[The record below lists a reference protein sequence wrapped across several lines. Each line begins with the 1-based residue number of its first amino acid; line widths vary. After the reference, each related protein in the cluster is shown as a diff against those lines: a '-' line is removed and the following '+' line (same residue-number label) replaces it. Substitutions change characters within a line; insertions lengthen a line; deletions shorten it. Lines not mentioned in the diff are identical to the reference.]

1 MQHEAAVV
9 LQDAIDE
16 FSGTPEELR
25 VMIANAD
32 LEIAQGD
39 VEQALTMLRS
49 ITPEQPYF
57 VQAKLKMADIYLQ
70 CRRDKKLYAACYR

>member
-1 MQHEAAVV
+1 LQHEAAVV

>member
-1 MQHEAAVV
+1 MQHEAAII
-9 LQDAIDE
+9 LQEAINE

-32 LEIAQGD
+32 LAISQAD
-39 VEQALTMLRS
+39 VEQALTMLRH

-57 VQAKLKMADIYLQ
+57 VQAKEKMADIYLQ
-70 CRRDKKLYAACYR
+70 YRKDKKLYAGCYR